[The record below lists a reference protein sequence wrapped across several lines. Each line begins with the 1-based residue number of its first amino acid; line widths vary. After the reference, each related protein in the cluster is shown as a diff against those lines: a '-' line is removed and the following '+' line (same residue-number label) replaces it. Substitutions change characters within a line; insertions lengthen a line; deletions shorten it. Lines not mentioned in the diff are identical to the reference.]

1 MYRENCLCVGLSL
14 FWYAGRILWSE
25 CKNPIRPKIP
35 LDQSYVPTSWVFVTY
50 DSKYFCVFAM
60 WILDLCLCHTSVFG
74 CISVM
79 PPLGL
84 ALLWYWL
91 FVCFFFFDFVYMKL
105 FVLSGL
111 GICVLC
117 SMCQTR
123 ECRPNKGAPW
133 FFFFEKKCTMRLR
146 EMIGRCVEISECPM
160 RFMRWVDDAFFFF
173 KKMSECTMRFMK
185 WMDDAFFKN
194 EWMYD
199 VFYEM
204 NERCV

>member
-74 CISVM
+74 CISGM

-133 FFFFEKKCTMRLR
+133 FFFFWEKMYDAFTGNDWTMR
-146 EMIGRCVEISECPM
+146 
-160 RFMRWVDDAFFFF
+160 WN
-173 KKMSECTMRFMK
+173 K
-185 WMDDAFFKN
+185 WMYDAVYEMRGWCVFFFKN

-199 VFYEM
+199 AFYEM
-204 NERCV
+204 NGRCVF